1 MKTIGFLFILV
12 LVISGAAL
20 FLEGRIP
27 FLPFEQ
33 QLQQVG
39 ARNFGIQAAPQEIVL
54 PPPLRGSVEPKTGAL
69 SHSGIFFWT
78 NEQRKTN
85 GLPALRSSLVLD
97 EAAAAKLDDMFQYQ
111 YFAHVSPAGLG
122 VGDWAKGQQYE
133 FITIGEN
140 LALGNYKDDQA
151 LVQAWMDSPG
161 HRANILNTKYREIG
175 IAAGKGMYEGRQTW
189 LAVQIFG
196 LPFAACPAVDSK
208 LYSTIQER
216 KAELNAWASTLDAQY
231 EELRKPASRRDPNY
245 SQKAQEYNAAA
256 DAYNK
261 AAVEMKAMVEEYNAQ
276 VKEQQSCLAEFNA

>member
-1 MKTIGFLFILV
+1 MKMIGFLSVLV
-12 LVISGAAL
+12 LVISGATL

-27 FLPFEQ
+27 FLQLEHQLEQ
-33 QLQQVG
+33 IG

-54 PPPLRGSVEPKTGAL
+54 PPPLRGSVEQKTVTL
-69 SHSGIFFWT
+69 SRSGVFFWT

-85 GLPALRSSLVLD
+85 GLASLKSSSILD
-97 EAAAAKLDDMFQYQ
+97 EAASAKLNDMFEHQ

-122 VGDWAKGQQYE
+122 VGDWVGDQRYE

-175 IAAGKGMYEGRQTW
+175 IAAGRGMFEGRQTW

-196 LPFAACPAVDSK
+196 LPLAACPVVDGA
-208 LYSTIQER
+208 LYAKIQEQ
-216 KAELNAWASTLDAQY
+216 KTKLDAEATTLDTWY
-231 EELRKPASRRDPNY
+231 EELRKPASRKDPEY
-245 SQKAQEYNAAA
+245 SQKAQDYNAAA
-256 DAYNK
+256 EAYNK
-261 AAVEMKAMVEEYNAQ
+261 AVAEMKAMVEEYNAQ
-276 VKEQQSCLAEFNA
+276 IKEQQACLAEFDA